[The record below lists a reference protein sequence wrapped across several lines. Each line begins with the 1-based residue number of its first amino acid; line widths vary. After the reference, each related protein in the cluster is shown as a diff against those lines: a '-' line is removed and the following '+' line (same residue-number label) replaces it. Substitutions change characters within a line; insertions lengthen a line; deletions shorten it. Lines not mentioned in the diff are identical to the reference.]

1 MLSLGVRVAMH
12 WLPEIAHLLE
22 ERIEQQLSVELE
34 VGHIR
39 GEVKGFSP
47 TIYLQELQLV
57 PSDKG
62 VSPFV
67 VEAAD
72 ITIDLWRSIWRRN
85 LQLRKLKLRGASLHL
100 VVDEQ
105 GNVRLR
111 GQGDSTQPT
120 ALSAEQS
127 RSLLELAYDQQNVVL
142 EKIQL
147 RFDFP
152 EQPSIESDDARFV
165 LIKQGRSEE
174 RRVGKEGRE
183 RGPREISKVTKIGNR
198 TDMT

>member
-1 MLSLGVRVAMH
+1 MLSVSEATSRFSSLGLFVSAVAALCLCLLLIHSLCVLVAMH

-34 VGHIR
+34 VGHIK

-72 ITIDLWRSIWRRN
+72 ITIDLWRS
-85 LQLRKLKLRGASLHL
+85 
-100 VVDEQ
+100 
-105 GNVRLR
+105 
-111 GQGDSTQPT
+111 
-120 ALSAEQS
+120 
-127 RSLLELAYDQQNVVL
+127 
-142 EKIQL
+142 
-147 RFDFP
+147 
-152 EQPSIESDDARFV
+152 
-165 LIKQGRSEE
+165 
-174 RRVGKEGRE
+174 
-183 RGPREISKVTKIGNR
+183 
-198 TDMT
+198 